1 MLVTESCLTLCDP
14 MDYTVHGILQARI
27 LEWEAFPFS
36 RGSPNPRM
44 EPRSP
49 SLQAILYQL
58 SCQGLKAF
66 PLPIS
71 QGLQFL
77 IQGLE
82 SRRSQTK
89 TRVSKT
95 LSLGE
100 KTVTPT
106 EVTATE
112 KPQQWLENLKW
123 TQLFLHPLKKVEK
136 HISYLCSLYVRWS
149 ERNTQQGQWKS
160 FITNRQQL
168 VILKCT
174 FLVSSITVSNKIRRS
189 LWCKTLA

>member
-1 MLVTESCLTLCDP
+1 MLVIESCLTLCDP

-27 LEWEAFPFS
+27 LEWEAFPLF
-36 RGSPNPRM
+36 RGSSQPRHGTQV
-44 EPRSP
+44 SFTA
-49 SLQAILYQL
+49 AILYQL

-112 KPQQWLENLKW
+112 KPQQWLEHLKW

-136 HISYLCSLYVRWS
+136 HISYLCSLYVTWS
-149 ERNTQQGQWKS
+149 ERNTQQ
-160 FITNRQQL
+160 
-168 VILKCT
+168 V
-174 FLVSSITVSNKIRRS
+174 
-189 LWCKTLA
+189 